1 MPEYRRAYAPG
12 GTFFFTAVTYKR
24 RPLLCDPLARRLL
37 RGIIRRTQQRWP
49 FTIDAIV
56 LLPDHLHTLWT
67 LPEGDANF
75 STRWAYLKKEFTK
88 AWLAGGEAEGSVSE
102 SRRQNRRRGVWQRR
116 FWEHTIRDDRDFE
129 RHCDYIHF
137 NPVKHGHASCPHA
150 WPYSSFR
157 RWMRRGVYAVDW
169 QCAGDGRVI
178 EPFNTKGVDETAM
191 Q

>member
-1 MPEYRRAYAPG
+1 MVRGADPTLCRPSCGGYDVAMPEYRRAYAPG

-88 AWLAGGEAEGSVSE
+88 AWLAGGGAEGSVSE
-102 SRRQNRRRGVWQRR
+102 SRQQNRRRGGGLGERIPAAKSAAGRLAAAFLGAYHSRR
-116 FWEHTIRDDRDFE
+116 PRL
-129 RHCDYIHF
+129 
-137 NPVKHGHASCPHA
+137 
-150 WPYSSFR
+150 
-157 RWMRRGVYAVDW
+157 
-169 QCAGDGRVI
+169 
-178 EPFNTKGVDETAM
+178 
-191 Q
+191 